1 MTTSIYENLPI
12 NTFITQLGN
21 TKACPV
27 TYDDLKEELSKKDVL
42 GNKAYS
48 LSLKE
53 DDDLCMIYYNNN
65 TNQSSN
71 NETHMTELENSC
83 RSIILDKQT
92 LKPIVTQYNKI
103 LYNNDTIEFLK
114 DKQWSQVI
122 VQKCYEGTL
131 IMVFYHNNK
140 WYVTTRRCLDAQK
153 STWIKDKSY
162 YDMFTEAMDGK
173 FTFDE
178 LNKDYCYH
186 FVLLHH
192 KNRNI
197 ITYNWFGR
205 DYKELLHILTAEKYS
220 LNEIQCKIN
229 DKVKYVTDEKFN
241 CLDDL
246 LDSLTKLNE
255 LDGKYQRITT
265 EGYVLKYYT
274 GEIYKS
280 PFITLK
286 LQTTLYDTIMRLKP
300 NNSNIDQ
307 CFLELYQQ
315 NRLSEFLP
323 YFTEYGNDTKRRIH
337 MSMQNMAKEIL
348 DLYHLTRNK
357 KNSDIYNELTE
368 QYKKCLY
375 EIHGLYIQNRKEDF
389 LLVSNKENKENKE
402 SLESNQLNENDIELK
417 KGSVKSVNVYNVYNY
432 LKTIQASELR
442 QLYYD
447 RITMINNEKF
457 TFLNKNCIN
466 TLIQSTLMHKKK

>member
-1 MTTSIYENLPI
+1 MTTTIYENLPI

-21 TKACPV
+21 TKGSPI
-27 TYDDLKEELSKKDVL
+27 TYDDLKDELSKKDVF
-42 GNKAYS
+42 GNKMYS

-53 DDDLCMIYYNNN
+53 DDDLCMIYYNNQQ
-65 TNQSSN
+65 TSSS
-71 NETHMTELENSC
+71 ESSAIELENSC
-83 RSIILDKQT
+83 RSVILEKHT
-92 LKPIVTQYNKI
+92 LKPLVTQYNKI
-103 LYNNDTIEFLK
+103 LYNNDSIEFLK
-114 DKQWSQVI
+114 DKQWSQII

-131 IMVFYHNNK
+131 IMVFNHNGK

-153 STWIKDKSY
+153 STWIRDKSY
-162 YDMFTEAMDGK
+162 YEMFTEAMEGK
-173 FTFDE
+173 FSFEE

-197 ITYNWFGR
+197 ITYNWLGR
-205 DYKELLHILTAEKYS
+205 DYKELLHILTVEKYS
-220 LNEIQCKIN
+220 LNEVSHKIN
-229 DKVKYVTDEKFN
+229 DRVKYIPDEKFN
-241 CLDDL
+241 CMDDL
-246 LDSLTKLNE
+246 LESLSKLNE

-274 GEIYKS
+274 GEVCKS

-286 LQTTLYDTIMRLKP
+286 LQTHLYDTIMRLKP
-300 NNSNIDQ
+300 NNSNINQ

-315 NRLSEFLP
+315 NKLSEFLP

-337 MSMQNMAKEIL
+337 QSMQNMAKEIL

-357 KNSDIYNELTE
+357 KNGDIYNGLTD

-389 LLVSNKENKENKE
+389 VTVPNKDTDNIKDVPVDDTITEI
-402 SLESNQLNENDIELK
+402 Q
-417 KGSVKSVNVYNVYNY
+417 KGSIKSVNVFNVYNY
-432 LKTIQASELR
+432 LKTIQPAELR
-442 QLYYD
+442 QLYCD
-447 RITMINNEKF
+447 RMTMISDEKF
-457 TFLNKNCIN
+457 TFLNRNCIN
-466 TLIQSTLMHKKK
+466 TLTQSTLMYKNK